1 MKRLF
6 LIVFLTFT
14 IALPVNAADI
24 NNSYDENIT
33 GYFDQYGIDLYEI
46 KNNPVGS
53 IWQIIKSSIY
63 NITYKPFKCF
73 FKLTVILMISSLIN
87 LFSSSET
94 ENVIKL
100 VNIVSLIVIIAN
112 IYDEFKVI
120 VDNISR
126 SFFEIKNFMVTFL
139 PVFAGVSFASGEMI
153 TSTVYTGMFLVCV
166 VTVANICINY
176 IIPSINI
183 YMAIGMTSTIS
194 DIVNLKPLCE
204 FYSKAVKTVMTVAVS
219 VICFVLN
226 MQTTITQAQDTM
238 AVKTGKM
245 IVTSAVPIIGSTLQG
260 AVGSIYA
267 SMGVLKGFCG
277 LAGIAVVISIM
288 LPHII
293 NLVVNWIGYYL
304 LITISNIFQNTTAA
318 DMLSVFCQVT
328 EIMLSVSVLFIVLL
342 LFSLSIMIKMF
353 QGV

>member
-304 LITISNIFQNTTAA
+304 MITISNIFQNTTAA